1 MWTNKTKK
9 HIFAYNAYWSTTAPT
24 VSKSAHHAK
33 LISISR
39 TNNKQRG
46 NNCVCERKSV
56 RFSSLSSALIKGE
69 ARDFPRSEETFEN
82 KYIFNLFRNWKF
94 YLLGKI
100 VFSTSI
106 KTFLRSANAKLNVIL
121 ASLRISIKWD
131 LQKVEHLFCLLLLL
145 RRMMMTHA
153 HTRNPRIHQTG
164 QSQFLFF
171 RFRRKKQMDWK
182 EKGNGTHQKK
192 KKRRLFVRI
201 QQKKDWMSSCSEFR
215 ILKHFCRHLLEV
227 LPRFRRHIA
236 KENCP
241 VCPSVFLSSR
251 REKKFSVARGGEKE
265 KEKGKQHFLPFFFGQ
280 TSRTAGLIAQSRLA
294 FKLNSSFFLLFCFC
308 GKCWRA
314 RTDVFRTF
322 GICTTTCTKN
332 DQKPVTIPCI
342 KAKLSR
348 NLELLFRFSIEVE

>member
-1 MWTNKTKK
+1 
-9 HIFAYNAYWSTTAPT
+9 
-24 VSKSAHHAK
+24 
-33 LISISR
+33 
-39 TNNKQRG
+39 
-46 NNCVCERKSV
+46 
-56 RFSSLSSALIKGE
+56 
-69 ARDFPRSEETFEN
+69 
-82 KYIFNLFRNWKF
+82 
-94 YLLGKI
+94 
-100 VFSTSI
+100 
-106 KTFLRSANAKLNVIL
+106 
-121 ASLRISIKWD
+121 
-131 LQKVEHLFCLLLLL
+131 
-145 RRMMMTHA
+145 
-153 HTRNPRIHQTG
+153 
-164 QSQFLFF
+164 
-171 RFRRKKQMDWK
+171 MDWK
-182 EKGNGTHQKK
+182 ENGNGTHQKKK

-201 QQKKDWMSSCSEFR
+201 QRKKDWMSSCSEFR

-251 REKKFSVARGGEKE
+251 REKKFSVARGVEKE

-332 DQKPVTIPCI
+332 DQKPVTIPCN